1 MGDLNQGDTVLRPF
15 TGRGMNK
22 GIGKATPW
30 KKSKELT
37 FPPRLEILQ
46 TTQDS
51 HFPNTA
57 ATAVMIIF
65 PGLRDES
72 MRG

>member
-1 MGDLNQGDTVLRPF
+1 VE
-15 TGRGMNK
+15 
-22 GIGKATPW
+22 
-30 KKSKELT
+30 KSKELT

-46 TTQDS
+46 TAQDS
-51 HFPNTA
+51 HFSDPA
-57 ATAVMIIF
+57 AAAIIIIF